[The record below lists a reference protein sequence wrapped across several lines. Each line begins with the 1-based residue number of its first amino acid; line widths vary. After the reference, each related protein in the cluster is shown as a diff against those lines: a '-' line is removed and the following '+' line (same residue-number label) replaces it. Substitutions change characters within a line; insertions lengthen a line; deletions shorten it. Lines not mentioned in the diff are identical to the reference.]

1 MRPQAVT
8 ESDAAGMRS
17 ATHWA
22 LLGLIIERP
31 SYGYDLGERFERAYG
46 GILHLSST
54 SYIYTSIKE
63 LSRRGLI
70 EEVAGKGGGRQP
82 KPRYRATPEGVRA
95 YQEQLVSEVD
105 EDRRRS
111 RLFARKLA
119 VFAREPE
126 LALEVIGRYR
136 RACLELAAR
145 TALPRTGGAETPMD
159 LASGL
164 AGRLEAEEIRL
175 ALDAKIDWLDYAAR
189 ELIALVESQPPR
201 A

>member
-1 MRPQAVT
+1 MRPRAA
-8 ESDAAGMRS
+8 SDPDAAGMRS
-17 ATHWA
+17 STHWA

-31 SYGYDLGERFERAYG
+31 SYGYDLAERFERAYG
-46 GILHLSST
+46 GMLSLSSA
-54 SYIYTSIKE
+54 SYIYTSIRE

-70 EEVAGKGGGRQP
+70 EEVPGKGGSRQP
-82 KPRYRATPEGVRA
+82 KPRYRATAEGVRA
-95 YQEQLVSEVD
+95 YQEQLISEVD

-119 VFAREPE
+119 VFAPREPE
-126 LALEVIGRYR
+126 LALEMIARHR

-145 TALPRTGGAETPMD
+145 TPLGPQDQDAPTD

-164 AGRLEAEEIRL
+164 AGRLEAEENRL

-189 ELIALVESQPPR
+189 ELTALVELQSPR